1 MANQRSE
8 TFDEVAQLYDAVRP
22 SYPDALFEAIVE
34 LAHLSEDACILE
46 IGAGTGKAT
55 LPFARRGYVMHCLE
69 PGANLVSVLT
79 HNLRAYPKVTIEPVS
94 FEGWSWREN
103 SFDLVI
109 SAQAFHWVSK
119 EIGYMKSAQAL
130 KETGSIALFWNVP
143 PDSDSEL
150 DYKIDETY
158 KTYAQEVT
166 KSGSLAISPRKSFEE
181 RVRDGEV
188 SLRESGYFKEVV
200 VKQFPWSQWYDTTQ
214 YLDLLNTYSDHRLLN
229 EEARKI
235 LFDQIATILTENG
248 GGIEKHHIAILFVAK
263 RDL

>member
-1 MANQRSE
+1 MAKQRSE

-34 LAHLSEDACILE
+34 LAQLPDDAHILE

-55 LPFARRGYVMHCLE
+55 LPFARRGYAMHCLE

-79 HNLRAYPKVTIEPVS
+79 RNVCEYPKVTVEPVS
-94 FEGWSWREN
+94 FEGWSLREN

-150 DYKIDETY
+150 DYKIDEAY
-158 KTYAQEVT
+158 RTYAPEVA
-166 KSGSLAISPRKSFEE
+166 KGGSLATSPHSSFEE
-181 RVRDGEV
+181 RIRDGEV
-188 SLRESGYFKEVV
+188 SLMESGYFKEVV

-229 EEARKI
+229 EETRKV
-235 LFDQIATILTENG
+235 LFDQVAAILTENG
-248 GGIEKHHIAILFVAK
+248 GGIEKQHIATLFVAK